1 LIRPYA
7 ATDLE
12 RVLELG
18 AMMHAESRYASLDF
32 DPDKLV
38 DLSDAVLTNP
48 AYLCLVAEEE
58 GEVVGLIVGY
68 VIPHWFGNDLTSGDL
83 AVYVAPEHRKGMI
96 GVKLV
101 KAYTAWAKSM
111 GVKEPMLGVSA
122 GITPARIGDLYKR
135 LGYTETF
142 VVYKMP
148 MEA

>member
-1 LIRPYA
+1 MIRPYA
-7 ATDLE
+7 AHDLDA
-12 RVLELG
+12 VLALG
-18 AMMHAESRYASLDF
+18 ADMHSESRYSSLDF
-32 DPDKLV
+32 DPAKLV
-38 DLSDAVLTNP
+38 ALSDTVLTNP
-48 AYLCLVAEEE
+48 AYLCLVAEED

-83 AVYVAPEHRKGMI
+83 AVYVSPEHRKGMI

-101 KAYTAWAKSM
+101 KAYTAWAKAQ
-111 GVKEPMLGVSA
+111 GVSEPLLGVSA
-122 GITPARIGDLYKR
+122 GITPERIGDLYKR